1 MQLSR
6 RHLMQAAGAS
16 ALLAGIGRI
25 ASAQA
30 LDTVRIVNGF
40 PAGSNPDVLAR
51 KVADLLAKSGYARA
65 AIVDNK
71 TGAGGQLA
79 VSAVKGMAADG
90 SNVLLTPMS
99 MLGVF
104 PHTYK
109 KLPYDPVADLAP
121 VSMGVL
127 YDYAI
132 GVGPGVPESVKTIND
147 LMAWYKANP
156 TKASMASPSTGS
168 TLHFVVEMLGR
179 AAGVELTH
187 VGYRGAAPAIQ
198 DMLGGTMS
206 ALCTPLGSFS
216 TYLKDGK
223 IRLLA
228 TSGAKRTRF
237 TPNVPTLAE
246 QGFKDLVFSEWYG
259 FYLPAKASPDT
270 VKRLNAALHNALKSP
285 EVAQTLDSFAMEAA
299 PSTPEQLAAALQAD
313 LKRWG
318 PIVKS
323 IGFTADS

>member
-16 ALLAGIGRI
+16 ALLAGLGRN
-25 ASAQA
+25 AFAQA

-51 KVADLLAKSGYARA
+51 KVGDLLAKSGYARA
-65 AIVDNK
+65 AIVENK

-90 SNVLLTPMS
+90 SNLLLTPMS

-156 TKASMASPSTGS
+156 SKASMASPSTGS

-179 AAGVELTH
+179 AAGVDLQH

-223 IRLLA
+223 IRVLA

-259 FYLPAKASPDT
+259 FFMPAKASPDT

-285 EVAQTLDSFAMEAA
+285 DVLQTLDSFAMEAA